1 MVTQNRDKTEQDR
14 SITVIVDP
22 ELEGLIQGFVDDW
35 KKDVRTMLE
44 ALQRADYPAIREVG
58 HDMKG
63 TGRSCGFDL
72 LTEIGGR
79 LEEAAKRRDSGEIRK
94 DLDALSAYL
103 AQAEVLW
110 EIQPRRSSPA
120 SVEDTIKE

>member
-14 SITVIVDP
+14 SITVIVDH
-22 ELEGLIQGFVDDW
+22 ELEGLMPGFVDDW
-35 KKDVRTMLE
+35 NKDVRTMRE
-44 ALQRADYPAIREVG
+44 ALQRADYPAIRKVG

-72 LTEIGGR
+72 LTEIGGN
-79 LEEAAKRRDSGEIRK
+79 LEEAAKRRDPGEIRK

-103 AQAEVLW
+103 AQAEVLC
-110 EIQPRRSSPA
+110 ENLPRRSSPA